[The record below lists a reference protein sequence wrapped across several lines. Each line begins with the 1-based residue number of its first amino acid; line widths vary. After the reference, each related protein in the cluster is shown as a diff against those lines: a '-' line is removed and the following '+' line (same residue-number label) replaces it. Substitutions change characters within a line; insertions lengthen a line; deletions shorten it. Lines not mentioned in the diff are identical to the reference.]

1 MKTLKSLYQTYREV
15 FWYLVCGAGTTVVNL
30 ICFWCCA
37 NLLRTPTAVSTAIAW
52 LFSVI
57 FAYITNRTFVFHS
70 QNSGL
75 AAILREMTA
84 FFGARIFS
92 GALDVALMVIFVDGL
107 HLPEMWMKMA
117 VNVLVTVCNFVASKW
132 IVFREKP
139 SKSTG
144 EHAEKCSGKFAKRE
158 GSLPFEGRLWAPY
171 FLLAIITAGL
181 LLLPMGTG
189 NFFGSLGDWY
199 SQHVAVADSLRQ
211 TMLATGRLLPQWITL
226 GAGSSTYDFA
236 YYGLLRPDVLIACLM
251 PEVEMKVIIAVYM
264 IFCMI
269 ASVLL
274 CYFWLKRDGRSCRTA
289 FAGALLLA
297 FSTSLY
303 QAHHQ
308 IMFVNYLPFL
318 LLALIGV
325 DRLVSKGK
333 IGLLSAGLLLVIL
346 HSFYYAPVCI
356 VALGVYVLH
365 RCFFGNFGKA
375 PAMSGGGCGLVGTGR
390 TEASENK
397 RADRKWILVK
407 FVGAVALAVG
417 MGMALLLPTALDIL
431 STSKDGGSFAGE
443 NLLPLDPG
451 MENLLYSPYG
461 CGMTLLCLYGLLIS
475 LKGKSRRF
483 LAACL
488 LIAMAVPAVSLV
500 LNGFLY
506 ARGKI
511 LIPFVPLLAMV
522 CADTLEELRENPRRH
537 SVFALAL
544 CFVPAIF
551 SEWKPLV
558 LADGVILAVWV
569 IWQRWGRKK
578 REQALAG
585 RRREWGCP
593 VMLLVPLCVSI
604 GVNISDASPFHEAFQ
619 KLGIPVR
626 ETYLAADDTKQQH
639 ISRDTVADFAADPDY
654 RYEVLADTFM
664 NVNVLPDGNVGRTS
678 IYSSISNSDYGT
690 FFYDIMGNAISYNN
704 RVALAAGKNPLFQ
717 SFMGIRYLLVRHG
730 NAPYG
735 YEEKEV
741 VGDYALTENENVR
754 PICYGVTDLLSRD
767 AFDRLDFWDGLEAI
781 SARTVVEDA
790 GKGRDG
796 DAADGSGADGSRTD
810 GSGISGEDEEEFTGH
825 FQRLDPREVFAPE
838 DLERLLGSH
847 EMEDA
852 FSLRMQEAMRGKILG
867 IRFTV
872 ERSDGREVVI
882 SMGGVKNKLSAK
894 SAPYPNG
901 NERFTFLLNGDGL
914 EEAPERGGADGNVS
928 GDVQP
933 KGSAGKTIPQLWTT
947 MTAGDYRI
955 TDLEVYALDKEYLE
969 RDDITP
975 AHAVKTDGTERRQ
988 QETFLGSSGVYHG
1001 TIDMETDGY
1010 FVTSYPYRQGYEVL
1024 VDGRQ
1029 VEPGKV
1035 NTCFVG
1041 FPVKEG
1047 EHEIEIRYQAPGFFA
1062 GCLISLVSG
1071 VLFLTVIY
1079 VSWRRSAWT
1088 EEVDRG
1094 VTCGESE
1101 GNGGDGHECDG
1112 HEGDGQEGD
1121 TYEKNEYGRDRRK
1134 TR

>member
-15 FWYLVCGAGTTVVNL
+15 FWYLVCGAGTTAVNL
-30 ICFWCCA
+30 VCFWCCA

-52 LFSVI
+52 LFSVV

-236 YYGLLRPDVLIACLM
+236 YYGLLRLDVLIACLM

-289 FAGALLLA
+289 FAGALLFA

-325 DRLVSKGK
+325 DRLVSRGK

-346 HSFYYAPVCI
+346 HSFYYAPACI
-356 VALGVYVLH
+356 VALGAYFLP
-365 RCFFGNFGKA
+365 RCFFGNFGRVQER
-375 PAMSGGGCGLVGTGR
+375 SVDCCGLSGADRTEASETKRTGR

-397 RADRKWILVK
+397 RADRKRVLVK

-417 MGMALLLPTALDIL
+417 MGMALLLPTALGIL

-537 SVFALAL
+537 SIFALAL

-551 SEWKPLV
+551 FEWKPLV

-578 REQALAG
+578 REKALAG

-604 GVNISDASPFHEAFQ
+604 GVNVSDAAPFHEAFE

-639 ISRDTVADFAADPDY
+639 ISRKTVADFAADPDY

-704 RVALAAGKNPLFQ
+704 RVALAVGKNPLFQ
-717 SFMGIRYLLVRHG
+717 NFMGIRYLLVRSG

-735 YEEKEV
+735 YEEREV
-741 VGDYALTENENVR
+741 IGDYALAENENVR
-754 PICYGVTDLLSRD
+754 PICYGVTDFLSRD

-781 SARTVVEDA
+781 SARTVVENAGKKDA
-790 GKGRDG
+790 GRGVDE
-796 DAADGSGADGSRTD
+796 DAADDSEADGSRTD
-810 GSGISGEDEEEFTGH
+810 GSGISGEDAEVFTGH
-825 FQRLDPREVFAPE
+825 FQRLDPREVFASE
-838 DLERLLGSH
+838 DLQRLLGDH
-847 EMEDA
+847 EREDV
-852 FSLRMQEAMRGKILG
+852 FSLRLQESTQGKILG

-882 SMGGVKNKLSAK
+882 SVGGVKNKLSAK

-901 NERFTFLLNGDGL
+901 NERFTFLLDGDGL
-914 EEAPERGGADGNVS
+914 EETAEHGAADGALSESAQQDVS
-928 GDVQP
+928 DGT
-933 KGSAGKTIPQLWTT
+933 AAQLFTT

-955 TDLEVYALDKEYLE
+955 TDLEVYALDKKYLE
-969 RDDITP
+969 REDIVP
-975 AHAVKTDGTERRQ
+975 AHSVKTDGTERRQ

-1010 FVTSYPYRQGYEVL
+1010 FVTSYPYREGYEIL
-1024 VDGRQ
+1024 VDGREMQ
-1029 VEPGKV
+1029 PQRV

-1101 GNGGDGHECDG
+1101 GNGGDGHE
-1112 HEGDGQEGD
+1112 
-1121 TYEKNEYGRDRRK
+1121 
-1134 TR
+1134 

>member
-171 FLLAIITAGL
+171 FLLAIIPAGL

-189 NFFGSLGDWY
+189 DFFGSLGDWY
-199 SQHVAVADSLRQ
+199 SQHVAVADGLRQ
-211 TMLATGRLLPQWITL
+211 IMLATGRLLPQWITL

-475 LKGKSRRF
+475 LKRKGRRF
-483 LAACL
+483 LALCL
-488 LIAMAVPAVSLV
+488 LIAAAVPAVSLV

-522 CADTLEELRENPRRH
+522 CSDTLKELREDPTRH
-537 SVFALAL
+537 SVPALAL
-544 CFVPAIF
+544 CFVPALF
-551 SEWKPLV
+551 SC
-558 LADGVILAVWV
+558 G
-569 IWQRWGRKK
+569 
-578 REQALAG
+578 
-585 RRREWGCP
+585 
-593 VMLLVPLCVSI
+593 
-604 GVNISDASPFHEAFQ
+604 
-619 KLGIPVR
+619 
-626 ETYLAADDTKQQH
+626 
-639 ISRDTVADFAADPDY
+639 
-654 RYEVLADTFM
+654 
-664 NVNVLPDGNVGRTS
+664 GN
-678 IYSSISNSDYGT
+678 
-690 FFYDIMGNAISYNN
+690 
-704 RVALAAGKNPLFQ
+704 
-717 SFMGIRYLLVRHG
+717 
-730 NAPYG
+730 
-735 YEEKEV
+735 
-741 VGDYALTENENVR
+741 
-754 PICYGVTDLLSRD
+754 
-767 AFDRLDFWDGLEAI
+767 
-781 SARTVVEDA
+781 
-790 GKGRDG
+790 
-796 DAADGSGADGSRTD
+796 
-810 GSGISGEDEEEFTGH
+810 
-825 FQRLDPREVFAPE
+825 
-838 DLERLLGSH
+838 
-847 EMEDA
+847 
-852 FSLRMQEAMRGKILG
+852 
-867 IRFTV
+867 
-872 ERSDGREVVI
+872 
-882 SMGGVKNKLSAK
+882 
-894 SAPYPNG
+894 
-901 NERFTFLLNGDGL
+901 
-914 EEAPERGGADGNVS
+914 
-928 GDVQP
+928 
-933 KGSAGKTIPQLWTT
+933 
-947 MTAGDYRI
+947 
-955 TDLEVYALDKEYLE
+955 
-969 RDDITP
+969 
-975 AHAVKTDGTERRQ
+975 
-988 QETFLGSSGVYHG
+988 
-1001 TIDMETDGY
+1001 
-1010 FVTSYPYRQGYEVL
+1010 
-1024 VDGRQ
+1024 
-1029 VEPGKV
+1029 
-1035 NTCFVG
+1035 
-1041 FPVKEG
+1041 
-1047 EHEIEIRYQAPGFFA
+1047 
-1062 GCLISLVSG
+1062 
-1071 VLFLTVIY
+1071 
-1079 VSWRRSAWT
+1079 
-1088 EEVDRG
+1088 
-1094 VTCGESE
+1094 
-1101 GNGGDGHECDG
+1101 
-1112 HEGDGQEGD
+1112 
-1121 TYEKNEYGRDRRK
+1121 
-1134 TR
+1134 

>member
-57 FAYITNRTFVFHS
+57 FAYITNRTFVFRS
-70 QNSGL
+70 QNRGL

-269 ASVLL
+269 ALVLL
-274 CYFWLKRDGRSCRTA
+274 CYFWLKRDGRSCRIA

-325 DRLVSKGK
+325 DRLVAKGK

-346 HSFYYAPVCI
+346 HSFYYAPACI

-375 PAMSGGGCGLVGTGR
+375 PAMSGDGCGLVGTGR

-407 FVGAVALAVG
+407 FAGAIALAVG

-461 CGMTLLCLYGLLIS
+461 CGMTLLCLYGILIS

-522 CADTLEELRENPRRH
+522 CADTLKELRENPRRH

-578 REQALAG
+578 RTRAFAEK
-585 RRREWGCP
+585 RRGGGYL

-639 ISRDTVADFAADPDY
+639 IGRDTVADFAADPDY

-704 RVALAAGKNPLFQ
+704 RVALVAGKNPLFQ

-741 VGDYALTENENVR
+741 VGDYALAENENVR

-796 DAADGSGADGSRTD
+796 DE
-810 GSGISGEDEEEFTGH
+810 EDFTGH
-825 FQRLDPREVFAPE
+825 FQRLDPREVFVPE

-847 EMEDA
+847 EREDV
-852 FSLRMQEAMRGKILG
+852 FSLRLRESMQGKIFG

-872 ERSDGREVVI
+872 ERSDGKEVVI
-882 SMGGVKNKLSAK
+882 SVGGVKNKLSAK

-901 NERFTFLLNGDGL
+901 NERFTFLLDGDGL
-914 EEAPERGGADGNVS
+914 EETAEYGGMAGAASGNEQSKDPACGTVS
-928 GDVQP
+928 
-933 KGSAGKTIPQLWTT
+933 QLFTT
-947 MTAGDYRI
+947 MTAGNYRI
-955 TDLEVYALDKEYLE
+955 TDLEVYALGKEYLE
-969 RDDITP
+969 REDIVP
-975 AHAVKTDGTERRQ
+975 AYSVKTDVAERRR
-988 QETFLGSSGVYHG
+988 QETPLGSSGVYHG
-1001 TIDMETDGY
+1001 TVDMEADGY
-1010 FVTSYPYRQGYEVL
+1010 FVTSYPYREGYEIF
-1024 VDGRQ
+1024 VDGRE
-1029 VEPGKV
+1029 VEPGQV

-1041 FPVKEG
+1041 FPVGEG
-1047 EHEIEIRYQAPGFFA
+1047 EHEIVIRYQAPGFFA

-1094 VTCGESE
+1094 VACGESE
-1101 GNGGDGHECDG
+1101 GNGGDGHE
-1112 HEGDGQEGD
+1112 
-1121 TYEKNEYGRDRRK
+1121 
-1134 TR
+1134 